1 MKSIIVHYTP
11 FACSLTSEKVRL
23 AKQQLLM
30 LFVIIMT
37 TLLSACQLTP
47 LEVNE
52 NSVKRVSYS
61 QYYLWLKT
69 LDNNQILA
77 EELKQKSLKADSSQE
92 ANSPSHSKLI
102 LIYSLPNT
110 SLHQPY
116 KAKRLLNEY
125 LLTGDNNSKED
136 AAFTLLLRDQLNS
149 QLHLLEKQNA
159 TDKECNQQF
168 DEHHLIIEQLQ
179 KQLDRVNQQ
188 LMLLK
193 QIDQNINERD

>member
-1 MKSIIVHYTP
+1 MTPITVHDTP
-11 FACSLTSEKVRL
+11 SACSLTSEKVIL

-30 LFVIIMT
+30 LFVIMMT